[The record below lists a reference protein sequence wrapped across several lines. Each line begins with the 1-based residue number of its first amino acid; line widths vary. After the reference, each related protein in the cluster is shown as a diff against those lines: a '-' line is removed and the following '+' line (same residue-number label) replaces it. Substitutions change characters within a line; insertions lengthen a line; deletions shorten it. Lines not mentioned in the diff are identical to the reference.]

1 MASTVQALN
10 NRHRR
15 MMEALVLE
23 GKRPVEVSIEFGIT
37 ESRLSILRRS
47 PLWRAEEDALARDV
61 RDQFKTSILRLVPK
75 AIEREELLLDSED
88 ERVAQTAVKDVLNR
102 VGLVGEKTIE
112 SGGALI
118 RVVLED

>member
-23 GKRPVEVSIEFGIT
+23 GKRPVEGSIEFGIT

-112 SGGALI
+112 GGGALI